1 MNLKTSMNF
10 SFRRLSSKIRSIT
23 EQYADGIA
31 KHSAEASKK
40 AIMDGL
46 SPPLKESTINIRK
59 FRSKGT
65 GSKPL
70 KYTGALYS
78 SIKPVKGGWKMWS
91 YGLNQHRGFTP
102 KKIPYIRKVN
112 DKDKLYFAR
121 NKKGIQVPARPFI
134 VTSGATKP
142 FNRFRRSIRKSLR
155 LKAFR

>member
-23 EQYADGIA
+23 EQYAKGIA

-102 KKIPYIRKVN
+102 KKIPFQFGQVSKKR
-112 DKDKLYFAR
+112 DFLAFAH
-121 NKKGIQVPARPFI
+121 NKKGIKVPARPFI
-134 VTSGATKP
+134 FPSKKT
-142 FNRFRRSIRKSLR
+142 ILKSFD
-155 LKAFR
+155 AFRKNLRKALKK